1 MHNSIWSNIARKS
14 NFSLPT
20 KQLINGY
27 SRWIQE
33 RVDLGWNPFL
43 MSFMFRPSSG
53 NVMIK
58 MADEV
63 TRVYSTLLPR
73 VVRNPRSRFTK
84 ESRPL
89 LLAVPDLP
97 VSKHQKQKPQHEKIN
112 NGLHMHGILV
122 VPCKSRLKTDIV
134 THFNQLENTY
144 VKNGFASL
152 V

>member
-1 MHNSIWSNIARKS
+1 MVEYCSKEQFFTPNKTTDQRIFAMDPGTCGFRLESISH
-14 NFSLPT
+14 
-20 KQLINGY
+20 
-27 SRWIQE
+27 
-33 RVDLGWNPFL
+33 V
-43 MSFMFRPSSG
+43 MFRPSSG